1 MNSMKIYN
9 VNSVGEKLTEKL
21 QKCQRVTPPRG
32 RKTGGSRGKKYV
44 NAISAFDIETS
55 DNGVYNWLYIW
66 QSCID
71 DIIITGRTWEE
82 FDQLLTIIKE
92 AIADDET
99 FVFYVH
105 NLSYEFQYLKGV
117 YDFHAT
123 GSRDDTVFMMDD
135 RKVLKCTVRDNIEF
149 RCSALLTNMGLG
161 AFTKKMGVEHQK
173 LDGDE
178 FDYSEIRYPWTEL
191 TEEQLHYCINDVV
204 GLVEALKVKF
214 SLTSETLATIPYT
227 STGYVRRDA
236 KFITRKIRKA
246 ITTILPDEETYTML
260 RYAFRGGNTHA
271 NRYCSNVILD
281 NVMSYDRSSSYPDV
295 MVNCRFPTTPFKKV
309 KITDLYK
316 VDCMK
321 KNAYVIDVDIYDVRV
336 KEDVTIPYLCMNDYI
351 DIEGVTYDN
360 GRVLVAKHM
369 HMCITDIDLAII
381 LKQYNF
387 TYHINKAITSK
398 YGMLPKCLRELC
410 IAYYKNKTGLKDV
423 KGKELEYSLH
433 KALLNAIYGMMAQ
446 DPAKQTVLFDGNE
459 ASESN
464 KEVKDLLNSKGFKL
478 PYQWGVWVSAWGRYR
493 LQNGVDIADLNGRD
507 TMVYCDTDS
516 VKLIKNEKSIKAF
529 KELNKKLLA
538 ESKKNGAYATD
549 PQGRIHYMGVYEC
562 ETEKE
567 PNGTYE
573 KFKTMGAKRYAYVD
587 QDGLHITVAGVN
599 KKDGAKELKT
609 IENFKEGYL
618 FEKSGKTSA
627 SYCDEPDCD
636 YILVD
641 GKRIRITPFIIIK
654 EVKYLLSLTNE
665 YKNILEYIAN

>member
-1 MNSMKIYN
+1 MKIYN

-351 DIEGVTYDN
+351 DIEGATYDN

-464 KEVKDLLNSKGFKL
+464 KEVKELLNSKGFKL

-493 LQNGVDIADLNGRD
+493 LQNGIDIADLNGRD

-636 YILVD
+636 YLLVD